1 MTGKRARAC
10 VEGLA
15 RRAILGTLQEIQNQK
30 KSCPGTQAVDRL
42 RYGMPIIRDPP
53 PVRQKMARSTKKS
66 HDDSKPHRRP
76 RRDCVPRTS
85 LR

>member
-42 RYGMPIIRDPP
+42 RCADHKRPP
-53 PVRQKMARSTKKS
+53 PCSSKNGPFDEKPRL
-66 HDDSKPHRRP
+66 KPHP